1 MIREGGDRE
10 TGLVMEAWLEGTT
23 IRGSTREIYMDGIDK
38 LDWLAVNSLKKIAG
52 SRREWRRWIGTAST
66 P

>member
-1 MIREGGDRE
+1 
-10 TGLVMEAWLEGTT
+10 MEAWLEGTT